1 MRSNSHDLVIDSL
14 SNGIDTDGLSDLQK
28 KIYNEKSMCVF
39 LKYLTDKKWAE
50 CQDSKG
56 EKHSNQAVIQK
67 NIEMLKTMNP
77 DDFINQSGEF
87 YNLSEPYKIII
98 LSRIF
103 EFQNNENQKF
113 NIGKSLDENIDEMWM
128 QYKKYPVGVFENI
141 LRLRFENIIQTF
153 DNNAVGQRDQDF
165 SNRNDLASA
174 IKKYLGNSGL
184 RSETKCLLWEYYG
197 YFSAQEDTIDAMK
210 SKADFVDAMDVIR
223 GRKIENQIENQIIVI
238 DGDENYKNISS
249 QEEKDA
255 FLSGVLKACD
265 NYKWNFDNTKLS
277 SLNNSEQ
284 KIIIP
289 HLKDFIISKDANGIN
304 RVKKQFATPDEV
316 ANFVLEGKTEERDFF
331 YYLELFCSV
340 ILNLISVCCFL
351 FRKDE
356 ICEVDDASAKI
367 LSVNMLNGIFYGSG
381 VQIWL
386 DNICKNNNC
395 KLEDIRD
402 FVVAELVHAA
412 CNDESYDF
420 SYDINFSGKKSESE
434 KDKDLEIENLLN
446 FLVDR
451 QKQKAIADFNA
462 QQNKSYKP
470 TSDKNLRYLK
480 ITVGVM
486 WFLVLGFV
494 ALSLWLASLISV
506 TFCFIELGLF
516 VFHQIINFVDE
527 HLSEENCIGK
537 IIRHEYTQCF
547 LYFLRLPIVIVEFVC
562 LLGLALLLGY
572 CACCCMAS
580 GRPPQSEEENN
591 DEGRRA
597 AIRALINLGQALH
610 DQNLSD
616 PNRNGIYI
624 SQGPNDQNLPDFN
637 RYDQI

>member
-1 MRSNSHDLVIDSL
+1 MFYLFYLFCGGKFILRDNDNLVIDSL

-50 CQDSKG
+50 YKD
-56 EKHSNQAVIQK
+56 EKDEDKVHANRDVITK
-67 NIEMLKTMNP
+67 NIETLVRMSP
-77 DDFINQSGEF
+77 DDFIDKNGKF
-87 YNLSEPYKIII
+87 YNLSEPYKVII

-103 EFQNNENQKF
+103 EFQNNKNQKF
-113 NIGKSLDENIDEMWM
+113 NIGKSLDENMNEMWR

-141 LRLRFENIIQTF
+141 LRLRFEDIIQTF
-153 DNNAVGQRDQDF
+153 DKNADGDPHSDF

-197 YFSAQEDTIDAMK
+197 YFSAQEDTINEMK

-223 GRKIENQIENQIIVI
+223 GRKIENQIIVI

-255 FLSGVLKACD
+255 FLSGVLKACN
-265 NYKWNFDNTKLS
+265 NYKWNFDNIKLS
-277 SLNNSEQ
+277 SLSNSEQ

-331 YYLELFCSV
+331 YYLDLGFSV
-340 ILNLISVCCFL
+340 ICNLISACCFL

-356 ICEVDDASAKI
+356 TCELNDARAKI

-395 KLEDIRD
+395 KLENIHD

-412 CNDESYDF
+412 CNGESYDF

-434 KDKDLEIENLLN
+434 KDKDLEIYNLLN

-462 QQNKSYKP
+462 KQNKSYKP
-470 TSDKNLRYLK
+470 TSDKNLRCLK
-480 ITVGVM
+480 ITVGVT

-516 VFHQIINFVDE
+516 VFHQIINFVAE

-537 IIRHEYTQCF
+537 IIRHNYTQCF
-547 LYFLRLPIVIVEFVC
+547 LYFLQLPITLTFIAGAIGLFSLLVC
-562 LLGLALLLGY
+562 VGC
-572 CACCCMAS
+572 CACCCVAS
-580 GRPPQSEEENN
+580 CCPSVLLDFPDEEENN

-597 AIRALINLGQALH
+597 AMRAIIDIGQVLH

-616 PNRNGIYI
+616 
-624 SQGPNDQNLPDFN
+624 FN

>member
-1 MRSNSHDLVIDSL
+1 MRSNSYDLVIDSL

-50 CQDSKG
+50 YKDGNG
-56 EKHSNQAVIQK
+56 ECHANHDVIQK
-67 NIEMLKTMNP
+67 NIETLKTMNP
-77 DDFINQSGEF
+77 DDFINKNEKL

-113 NIGKSLDENIDEMWM
+113 EIGKSLDKNIDEMWM
-128 QYKKYPVGVFENI
+128 QYKKYPVGVFEDI

-153 DNNAVGQRDQDF
+153 DKNADGDPHPDF

-174 IKKYLGNSGL
+174 IKKYLESSDL
-184 RSETKCLLWEYYG
+184 RPETKCLLWEYYG
-197 YFSAQEDTIDAMK
+197 YFSAQEDTINEMK

-223 GRKIENQIENQIIVI
+223 GRKIENQIIVI

-255 FLSGVLKACD
+255 FLSGVLKACN

-277 SLNNSEQ
+277 SLSNSEQ

-289 HLKDFIISKDANGIN
+289 HLKDFIISKDANGVN

-316 ANFVLEGKTEERDFF
+316 ANFVLEGKAEKRGFL
-331 YYLELFCSV
+331 YYFKLFRSV

-395 KLEDIRD
+395 KLENIHD

-434 KDKDLEIENLLN
+434 KDKDLEIYNLLN

-470 TSDKNLRYLK
+470 TSDKNLRCLK
-480 ITVGVM
+480 ITVGVT

-516 VFHQIINFVDE
+516 VFHQIINFVAE

-537 IIRHEYTQCF
+537 IIRHKYTQNF
-547 LYFLRLPIVIVEFVC
+547 LDFLKLPITLVIFVGF
-562 LLGLALLLGY
+562 LGVLIPFCCIGC
-572 CACCCMAS
+572 CACCCIAS
-580 GRPPQSEEENN
+580 CCPPQSIFDVDEENN
-591 DEGRRA
+591 NEGRRA
-597 AIRALINLGQALH
+597 AIRAIIDIG
-610 DQNLSD
+610 
-616 PNRNGIYI
+616 
-624 SQGPNDQNLPDFN
+624 QGPNDQNLPDFN
-637 RYDQI
+637 RDNQI